1 MMESDTR
8 NVITVVFKKTNAVRG
23 LLQRVSKITSE
34 LQRTGIVDGTLK
46 RVSKITSNLQEV
58 GRVTAVI
65 TRVDFGVDSGAGQV
79 EFTFLILSD
88 DNRVVLTDSSQL
100 VLA

>member
-1 MMESDTR
+1 MMESETR
-8 NVITVVFKKTNAVRG
+8 NPITVVFKKTNAVRG
-23 LLQRVSKITSE
+23 LLQRVSNITSE
-34 LQRTGIVDGTLK
+34 
-46 RVSKITSNLQEV
+46 LQEV

-65 TRVDFGVDSGAGQV
+65 TRVDFGIDV

-100 VLA
+100 VLT

>member
-1 MMESDTR
+1 MESETR
-8 NVITVVFKKTNAVRG
+8 NLITVVFKKTNAVRSF
-23 LLQRVSKITSE
+23 LQRVSKITSE
-34 LQRTGIVDGTLK
+34 LQRTGIVDGTLQ

-65 TRVDFGVDSGAGQV
+65 TRVDFGVDSSV

>member
-1 MMESDTR
+1 MESETR
-8 NVITVVFKKTNAVRG
+8 NPITVVFKKTNAVRG
-23 LLQRVSKITSE
+23 LLQRVSNITSE
-34 LQRTGIVDGTLK
+34 
-46 RVSKITSNLQEV
+46 LQEV

-65 TRVDFGVDSGAGQV
+65 TRVDFGVDSSVDSSV

-100 VLA
+100 VLT